1 MLNDVVQ
8 RSVKNCPN
16 GIFKKH
22 EETRA
27 EHGERDRSQQ
37 NNERIAE
44 AVELRR
50 QDEKDQHQ
58 RKQKHTQK
66 LAAFGL
72 QLARLARVI
81 EHVTFWQNLVC
92 LILQKLQSSIERN
105 GRNPADGDR
114 V

>member
-1 MLNDVVQ
+1 MMKDVDK

-16 GIFKKH
+16 GIFKNMKRPAPNMASG
-22 EETRA
+22 T
-27 EHGERDRSQQ
+27 DPK
-37 NNERIAE
+37 RIMNGSRK
-44 AVELRR
+44 LLNCS

-58 RKQKHTQK
+58 RKQKHAQK

-105 GRNPADGDR
+105 GRNPTNGDR